1 MGKRIIRA
9 FNIIFDTDGIEVDDL
24 SDEYFFEVEE
34 EKFDADE
41 ELADLISDET
51 GWCVKCYNY
60 EVVWFKKK
68 EIFGENALKHDASVN

>member
-1 MGKRIIRA
+1 MGKITVRA
-9 FNIIFDTDGIEVDDL
+9 FDIIFDTDGIDVDNL
-24 SDEYFFEVEE
+24 SDEYFFEVEK

-60 EVVWFKKK
+60 EVV
-68 EIFGENALKHDASVN
+68 

>member
-1 MGKRIIRA
+1 MGKIIIRA
-9 FNIIFDTDGIEVDDL
+9 FNIIFDTDGTEVDDL

-60 EVVWFKKK
+60 EVV
-68 EIFGENALKHDASVN
+68 

>member
-1 MGKRIIRA
+1 MGKITIRA
-9 FNIIFDTDGIEVDDL
+9 FDIIFDTDGADVDNL

-60 EVVWFKKK
+60 EVV
-68 EIFGENALKHDASVN
+68 

>member
-1 MGKRIIRA
+1 MGKITIRA
-9 FNIIFDTDGIEVDDL
+9 FDIIFDRDGTDVDDL
-24 SDEYFFEVEE
+24 SNEYFFEVEE

-60 EVVWFKKK
+60 EVV
-68 EIFGENALKHDASVN
+68 